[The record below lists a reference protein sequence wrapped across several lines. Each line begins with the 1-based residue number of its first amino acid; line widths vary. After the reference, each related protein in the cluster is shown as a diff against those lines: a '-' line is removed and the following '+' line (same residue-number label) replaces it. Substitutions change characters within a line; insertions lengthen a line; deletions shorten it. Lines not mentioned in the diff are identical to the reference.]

1 MKRYKFRLDTV
12 LRVRRVEE
20 DRAVAA
26 LAAARRQLDAAEQT
40 LQDSLDRYT
49 GVPAAQG
56 PLPLDALLRARAHQ
70 ELVAASVVHAGTQ
83 RLRAEAIVEVQRAEW
98 SAAAQ
103 RVAALER
110 LDERRRAEHALEAQ
124 RQETIEVDDMVVARA
139 ARAERPSEPEAR
151 AS

>member
-20 DRAVAA
+20 DRAIAA
-26 LAAARRQLDAAEQT
+26 LADARRKLEAAEQT
-40 LQDSLDRYT
+40 LQDTLDRYST
-49 GVPAAQG
+49 VPAASG
-56 PLPLDALLRARAHQ
+56 PMSVIDLLRARAHQ

-83 RLRAEAIVEVQRAEW
+83 RLHAEAVVDVQRDAW

-110 LDERRRAEHALEAQ
+110 LDERRRGEHALEAQ

-139 ARAERPSEPEAR
+139 GRAER

>member
-20 DRAVAA
+20 DRAIAA
-26 LAAARRQLDAAEQT
+26 LAAARRRLDAAEAT
-40 LQDSLDRYT
+40 LQDTLDRYS
-49 GVPAAQG
+49 GVPAASG
-56 PLPLDALLRARAHQ
+56 PMSVVDLLRARAHQ
-70 ELVAASVVHAGTQ
+70 DLMAASVVHAGTQ
-83 RLRAEAIVEVQRAEW
+83 RLRAEAIVETQRAEW

-110 LDERRRAEHALEAQ
+110 LDERRRAEHAVEAQ

-139 ARAERPSEPEAR
+139 GRAERPSEREAR

>member
-1 MKRYKFRLDTV
+1 MKRYRFRLDTV

-20 DRAVAA
+20 DRAIAA
-26 LAAARRQLDAAEQT
+26 LADARRRLEAAEQT
-40 LQDSLDRYT
+40 LERTLDRYSV
-49 GVPAAQG
+49 VPQPVGA
-56 PLPLDALLRARAHQ
+56 LPLAELLRARAHQ
-70 ELVAASVVHAGTQ
+70 ELVAASVVHAGAE
-83 RLRAEAIVEVQRAEW
+83 RLRAEATVDLQREEW

-139 ARAERPSEPEAR
+139 GRRVR

>member
-1 MKRYKFRLDTV
+1 MKRYTFSLDTV

-20 DRAVAA
+20 DRAIAA
-26 LAAARRQLDAAEQT
+26 LADARRKLDAAEQT
-40 LQDSLDRYT
+40 LQRSLDRYGVVPQAT
-49 GVPAAQG
+49 GAL
-56 PLPLDALLRARAHQ
+56 PLPDLLRARAHQ
-70 ELVAASVVHAGTQ
+70 DLVAASVVHAGTE
-83 RLRAEAIVEVQRAEW
+83 RLRAEVTVDLQRDEW

-110 LDERRRAEHALEAQ
+110 LDERRRHEHAIEAQ

-139 ARAERPSEPEAR
+139 GRRDRGERV

>member
-1 MKRYKFRLDTV
+1 MKRYTFRLDTV

-26 LAAARRQLDAAEQT
+26 LADARRQLDAAERALEDT
-40 LQDSLDRYT
+40 LDRY
-49 GVPAAQG
+49 GAMPAPSG
-56 PLPLDALLRARAHQ
+56 TVALHELLQARARQ

-83 RLRAEAIVEVQRAEW
+83 RLRAESIVDLQRAEW

-139 ARAERPSEPEAR
+139 ARS
-151 AS
+151 

>member
-1 MKRYKFRLDTV
+1 MKRYAFRLESV

-26 LAAARRQLDAAEQT
+26 LAAARRQLEAAERT
-40 LQDSLDRYT
+40 LQSTLDRYSV
-49 GVPAAQG
+49 VPSASGA
-56 PLPLDALLRARAHQ
+56 LPLADLLRSRAHQ
-70 ELVAASVVHAGTQ
+70 ELVAASVVHAGTE
-83 RLRAEAIVEVQRAEW
+83 RLRAEAVVETQRAAW

-139 ARAERPSEPEAR
+139 GRSEREAR

>member
-20 DRAVAA
+20 DRAIAA
-26 LAAARRQLDAAEQT
+26 LADARRKLEAAEQA
-40 LQDSLDRYT
+40 LQDTLDRYST
-49 GVPAAQG
+49 VPAASG
-56 PLPLDALLRARAHQ
+56 PMTVIDLLRARAHQ
-70 ELVAASVVHAGTQ
+70 ELVAASVVHAGTE
-83 RLRAEAIVEVQRAEW
+83 RLRAEAVVDVQRDAW

-110 LDERRRAEHALEAQ
+110 LDERRREEHALEAQ

-139 ARAERPSEPEAR
+139 ARAERPSEREAR